1 MHDSPVSKIGFLA
14 ALIVSLLFALSSFI
28 TNSHGSSFV
37 VFCDVG
43 QGDATYIH
51 LQPNV
56 DIIIDAGKDAS
67 VLNCLGKY
75 MPPDDKTIELA
86 FISHLQNDHY
96 GGFLQIPLRY
106 QIKQLYLSG
115 QKTSSREISSLI
127 ALLGDKK
134 VKIGVLY
141 AGDYL
146 TVQGAILQMIWPTE
160 DYIQA
165 STLKNDPN
173 DGSQVML
180 FSYNERTILFTG
192 DVTPKSLNLIHRQEV
207 SKVEILKVPHH
218 GSKNGLIYEFLSLA
232 DPTYGVIS
240 VGKNNNYGHPSPEI
254 LEMLNKNGAEILR
267 TDQLG
272 DVVFRLD

>member
-14 ALIVSLLFALSSFI
+14 ALIVSLLFALSSFV
-28 TNSHGSSFV
+28 TNSDRYSFV

-43 QGDATYIH
+43 QGDASYIH
-51 LQPNV
+51 LQPDI
-56 DIIIDAGKDAS
+56 DIIIDAGKGAS
-67 VLNCLGKY
+67 VLKCLGKY
-75 MPPDDKTIELA
+75 MPTYDKTIELA

-96 GGFLQIPLRY
+96 GGFLHIPLRY

-115 QKTSSREISSLI
+115 QKTSSREISTLMSL
-127 ALLGDKK
+127 LRDRN

-146 TVQGAILQMIWPTE
+146 TVQGANLQIIWPTE
-160 DYIQA
+160 DYIQT
-165 STLKNDPN
+165 STAKNDPN

-192 DVTPKSLNLIHRQEV
+192 DVTPKSLKLIDRQEV

-232 DPTYGVIS
+232 DPTYSVIS
-240 VGKNNNYGHPSPEI
+240 VGKNNSYGHPSQEI
-254 LEMLNKNGAEILR
+254 IEMLNKNGADILR

-272 DVVFRLD
+272 DIMFKLD